1 MTKKEF
7 ILSIDQGTS
16 GTMVALV
23 NEFGEIVC
31 SSYKAIS
38 QFYPHPGWVEQD
50 PLQIYQSVID
60 GIEGVIQKHKIN
72 GNQILSIGITNQRE
86 TTVIWNK
93 NTGKPIHNAIVWEC
107 RRTTEICESI
117 SQNKNNI
124 DQINKITGLSLDPYF
139 SSSKIKWLFQN
150 IVEKNNIEISQ
161 LAFGTID
168 SWIIWKLTNGAC
180 HVTDVTNASR
190 TMLFDIHKLEWSKEM
205 LNLWDVPSEILPEI
219 KSSNDTFGI
228 CEIPILGKSSI
239 PVTGVLGAQH
249 ASIFGQACFTKGQ
262 TKCTYGTGAFILT
275 NTGNSPVTSKNGL
288 LSTIAWSINQQT
300 TYALEG
306 SVFSAGSAVQ
316 WLRDEMRFFDEAHE
330 IEKLASKEND
340 NGGIYIVP
348 AFSGLGAPH
357 WDSHA
362 RGSIFGLT
370 RGSNKSHIARAVLES
385 IAFQC
390 NDVFK
395 SIEMDSNQKITEI
408 RVDGGASKNNLLL
421 KFQSDV
427 SNRTIRRS
435 KVIET
440 TVLGAAF
447 MSGLGSG
454 LWKSLQEI
462 ETIWASAKAF
472 NPNMDD
478 NSRHQIIE
486 RWNKAVNQTK
496 NWI

>member
-139 SSSKIKWLFQN
+139 SSSKIKWLFSN

-205 LNLWDVPSEILPEI
+205 LNLWNVPSEILPEI

-239 PVTGVLGAQH
+239 PVTGVLGDQH
-249 ASIFGQACFTKGQ
+249 ASIFGQACFIKGQ

-275 NTGNSPVTSKNGL
+275 NTGDSPVTSTNGL
-288 LSTIAWSINQQT
+288 LSTIAWSINKK
-300 TYALEG
+300 
-306 SVFSAGSAVQ
+306 
-316 WLRDEMRFFDEAHE
+316 R
-330 IEKLASKEND
+330 
-340 NGGIYIVP
+340 
-348 AFSGLGAPH
+348 
-357 WDSHA
+357 
-362 RGSIFGLT
+362 
-370 RGSNKSHIARAVLES
+370 
-385 IAFQC
+385 
-390 NDVFK
+390 
-395 SIEMDSNQKITEI
+395 
-408 RVDGGASKNNLLL
+408 NNLCL
-421 KFQSDV
+421 
-427 SNRTIRRS
+427 RRC
-435 KVIET
+435 
-440 TVLGAAF
+440 F
-447 MSGLGSG
+447 
-454 LWKSLQEI
+454 SLQDLP
-462 ETIWASAKAF
+462 S
-472 NPNMDD
+472 
-478 NSRHQIIE
+478 SG
-486 RWNKAVNQTK
+486 
-496 NWI
+496 

>member
-31 SSYKAIS
+31 SYYKAIS

-168 SWIIWKLTNGAC
+168 SWIIWKLTK
-180 HVTDVTNASR
+180 
-190 TMLFDIHKLEWSKEM
+190 I
-205 LNLWDVPSEILPEI
+205 
-219 KSSNDTFGI
+219 
-228 CEIPILGKSSI
+228 
-239 PVTGVLGAQH
+239 
-249 ASIFGQACFTKGQ
+249 
-262 TKCTYGTGAFILT
+262 
-275 NTGNSPVTSKNGL
+275 NTL
-288 LSTIAWSINQQT
+288 L
-300 TYALEG
+300 
-306 SVFSAGSAVQ
+306 
-316 WLRDEMRFFDEAHE
+316 
-330 IEKLASKEND
+330 
-340 NGGIYIVP
+340 
-348 AFSGLGAPH
+348 
-357 WDSHA
+357 
-362 RGSIFGLT
+362 
-370 RGSNKSHIARAVLES
+370 
-385 IAFQC
+385 
-390 NDVFK
+390 
-395 SIEMDSNQKITEI
+395 
-408 RVDGGASKNNLLL
+408 
-421 KFQSDV
+421 
-427 SNRTIRRS
+427 
-435 KVIET
+435 
-440 TVLGAAF
+440 
-447 MSGLGSG
+447 MSL
-454 LWKSLQEI
+454 I
-462 ETIWASAKAF
+462 
-472 NPNMDD
+472 
-478 NSRHQIIE
+478 
-486 RWNKAVNQTK
+486 
-496 NWI
+496 

>member
-1 MTKKEF
+1 M
-7 ILSIDQGTS
+7 S
-16 GTMVALV
+16 
-23 NEFGEIVC
+23 
-31 SSYKAIS
+31 
-38 QFYPHPGWVEQD
+38 
-50 PLQIYQSVID
+50 
-60 GIEGVIQKHKIN
+60 
-72 GNQILSIGITNQRE
+72 
-86 TTVIWNK
+86 
-93 NTGKPIHNAIVWEC
+93 
-107 RRTTEICESI
+107 
-117 SQNKNNI
+117 
-124 DQINKITGLSLDPYF
+124 
-139 SSSKIKWLFQN
+139 
-150 IVEKNNIEISQ
+150 
-161 LAFGTID
+161 
-168 SWIIWKLTNGAC
+168 
-180 HVTDVTNASR
+180 
-190 TMLFDIHKLEWSKEM
+190 
-205 LNLWDVPSEILPEI
+205 
-219 KSSNDTFGI
+219 
-228 CEIPILGKSSI
+228 
-239 PVTGVLGAQH
+239 
-249 ASIFGQACFTKGQ
+249 
-262 TKCTYGTGAFILT
+262 
-275 NTGNSPVTSKNGL
+275 
-288 LSTIAWSINQQT
+288 
-300 TYALEG
+300 
-306 SVFSAGSAVQ
+306 
-316 WLRDEMRFFDEAHE
+316 FFDEAHE
-330 IEKLASKEND
+330 IEKLASKVKD
-340 NGGIYIVP
+340 NGGVYIVP

-357 WDSHA
+357 WNSHA

-462 ETIWASAKAF
+462 ETIWASAEAF